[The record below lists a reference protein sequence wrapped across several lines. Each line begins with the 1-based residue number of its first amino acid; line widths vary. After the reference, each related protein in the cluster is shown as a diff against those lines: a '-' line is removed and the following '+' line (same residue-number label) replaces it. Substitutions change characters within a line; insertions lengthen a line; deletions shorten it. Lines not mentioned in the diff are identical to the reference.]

1 MIQASITDINETKV
15 NQNILALTPEIDF
28 TKVDVYPIPTYD
40 KVYVNFKTPL
50 ENQVSYFLMDN
61 RGRVIKDGIIKIG
74 QNMLE
79 LSFTDQSTG
88 VYHLLLKDEEGNVS
102 SKKIVFRD

>member
-1 MIQASITDINETKV
+1 
-15 NQNILALTPEIDF
+15 
-28 TKVDVYPIPTYD
+28 
-40 KVYVNFKTPL
+40 
-50 ENQVSYFLMDN
+50 
-61 RGRVIKDGIIKIG
+61 
-74 QNMLE
+74 MLE